1 MEICSFIPASAKTSM
16 GQGDSITLL
25 RKIGAGIGSRIA
37 SKLTEAYPPFQD
49 SKDAVK
55 FICKDMWYFLYRQ
68 QATRLQ
74 ANRKGVFVIHD
85 STFPPLQ
92 IIAKS
97 CIPAI
102 SPHNINAMVDAGVG
116 PLTHSKLVPA
126 SQQQLQEDPSPAS
139 SSSRKFTNEKGETID
154 VVQSR
159 AFDYLALNAG
169 VIEGF
174 LGSVGF
180 ECTVEA
186 SIAHQIPACAF
197 QITLRQSTSEILNPS
212 RLLGTV
218 PGDEAASI

>member
-1 MEICSFIPASAKTSM
+1 
-16 GQGDSITLL
+16 
-25 RKIGAGIGSRIA
+25 
-37 SKLTEAYPPFQD
+37 
-49 SKDAVK
+49 
-55 FICKDMWYFLYRQ
+55 
-68 QATRLQ
+68 
-74 ANRKGVFVIHD
+74 
-85 STFPPLQ
+85 
-92 IIAKS
+92 
-97 CIPAI
+97 
-102 SPHNINAMVDAGVG
+102 MVDAGVG